1 LKNINYKKKKIIFS
15 IIFIFIFA
23 TGFSLYPQSL
33 FKAIYSFDISENK
46 KYIYSNSEKFIMVCH
61 PVDEEFFSWML
72 NTEGS
77 SEQNDFSRNLFEEKF
92 SEKDR
97 IFPVF
102 SVNIKNKCDDDIEID
117 LNDIRIDGVS
127 AEIYEYNDYALF
139 DEVTDKMILEKDEEV
154 KLYIYRDDIFVDEK
168 NKLENLKVNVENVL
182 FTFDN
187 NPTWN
192 YLKSDIIK
200 YPRY

>member
-1 LKNINYKKKKIIFS
+1 LKNINYKKKKTIFL
-15 IIFIFIFA
+15 IVFIFIFVA
-23 TGFSLYPQSL
+23 GFSLYPQSL
-33 FKAIYSFDISENK
+33 FKTIYSFDISENEE
-46 KYIYSNSEKFIMVCH
+46 YIYSNSEKFIIVCH

-77 SEQNDFSRNLFEEKF
+77 SKQNDFSRNLFEERF
-92 SEKDR
+92 SEEGG

-102 SVNIKNKCDDDIEID
+102 SVNIKNKCDDIEID
-117 LNDIRIDGVS
+117 LNDIRINGVS

-139 DEVTDKMILEKDEEV
+139 DKVTGKMTLEKDEEV
-154 KLYIYRDDIFVDEK
+154 KLYIYRRDIFVDEE
-168 NKLENLKVNVENVL
+168 NKLESLKVSVENVF

-187 NPTWN
+187 NPAWD

>member
-1 LKNINYKKKKIIFS
+1 
-15 IIFIFIFA
+15 
-23 TGFSLYPQSL
+23 
-33 FKAIYSFDISENK
+33 
-46 KYIYSNSEKFIMVCH
+46 M
-61 PVDEEFFSWML
+61 DEEFFSWML

-92 SEKDR
+92 SEEGR

-117 LNDIRIDGVS
+117 LNNIRIDGIS
-127 AEIYEYNDYALF
+127 AEIYEYNYYALF
-139 DEVTDKMILEKDEEV
+139 DKAIDKMILEKDEEV
-154 KLYIYRDDIFVDEK
+154 KLYIYRNDIFVDEK
-168 NKLENLKVNVENVL
+168 NKLENLKVSVENVL

-187 NPTWN
+187 NPAWD

>member
-1 LKNINYKKKKIIFS
+1 MKNINCKKKKIIFS
-15 IIFIFIFA
+15 IIFIFIFV

-33 FKAIYSFDISENK
+33 FKTIYSFDISENER
-46 KYIYSNSEKFIMVCH
+46 YIYSNSEKFIIVCH
-61 PVDEEFFSWML
+61 PVNEEFFSWML

-92 SEKDR
+92 SEEGR

-102 SVNIKNKCDDDIEID
+102 SVNIKNKCGDDIEID
-117 LNDIRIDGVS
+117 FNDICINEVS

-139 DEVTDKMILEKDEEV
+139 DKLTDKMILEKDEEV
-154 KLYIYRDDIFVDEK
+154 RLYIYRDDIFVDEE
-168 NKLENLKVNVENVL
+168 NKLEGFKVSVENVL

-187 NPTWN
+187 NPAWD